1 MLAAPRAAE
10 AFTKSRSTCAL
21 RDVVRICLWPS
32 SIAITG
38 RLSPSA
44 SAREAKEWRQSRMCV
59 KPLSFLEITLREH

>member
-1 MLAAPRAAE
+1 MLAATRAAE
-10 AFTKSRSTCAL
+10 ALTESRSRCAL

-44 SAREAKEWRQSRMCV
+44 GAREAKEWRQSRMAA
-59 KPLSFLEITLREH
+59 SRITEVAG